1 MAIDFP
7 ASPNT
12 GDHHTDGTNTWKW
25 NGTYWARTKVTTK
38 FTPSDTAPSDP
49 TRMDLWYETD
59 SGKLFVRHDASWV
72 EVGHASDAQT
82 FQVSDTAPS
91 TGTEGDIWFESDTG
105 RTFMYY
111 TDSNSSQWIEVGHA
125 SDFGNDSARNIDGGT
140 SSTNYGGL
148 LTLDGGSSV

>member
-49 TRMDLWYETD
+49 TRMDFWYETD

-72 EVGHASDAQT
+72 
-82 FQVSDTAPS
+82 
-91 TGTEGDIWFESDTG
+91 
-105 RTFMYY
+105 
-111 TDSNSSQWIEVGHA
+111 EVGHA